1 MYVHVLGPGMECVC
15 VCAYACALL
24 LNIYGLG
31 DCNWERPVC
40 ACGVHLWVKGEGR
53 DRGQETSQAKDNT
66 VCVGGWP
73 VCRVMHVCVGRV
85 CVWCG
90 GRGGG
95 RGVYGLCVCVV
106 CVCACA
112 RAQFLSGV

>member
-40 ACGVHLWVKGEGR
+40 NWLSLNEYV
-53 DRGQETSQAKDNT
+53 QEN
-66 VCVGGWP
+66 
-73 VCRVMHVCVGRV
+73 
-85 CVWCG
+85 
-90 GRGGG
+90 
-95 RGVYGLCVCVV
+95 
-106 CVCACA
+106 
-112 RAQFLSGV
+112 